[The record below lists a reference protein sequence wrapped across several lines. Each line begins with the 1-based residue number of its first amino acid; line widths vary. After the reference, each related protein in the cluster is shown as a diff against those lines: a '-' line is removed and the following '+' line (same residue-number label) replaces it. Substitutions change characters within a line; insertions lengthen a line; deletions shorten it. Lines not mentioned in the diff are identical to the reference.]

1 MYYSYCNIGFKDGTP
16 TMEFGRGT
24 YHVMDDKVCAPKSKL
39 KVGDLVVI
47 RSIGR
52 PLLKIIGAIDESLPD
67 GATLGGNIIGKAN
80 FFRPRKDTERDAV
93 EAFGEADAG
102 SV

>member
-1 MYYSYCNIGFKDGTP
+1 MYYSCCNIGFKDGTP
-16 TMEFGRGT
+16 TMESGRDT

-47 RSIGR
+47 GSIGR
-52 PLLKIIGAIDESLPD
+52 PLLKMISAIDESLPD
-67 GATLGGNIIGKAN
+67 GVTLGGNIIGKAN

-93 EAFGEADAG
+93 EAFGETDAR